1 MGCRSCSAAAGFR
14 PAPPPV
20 WRFWESTLSQA
31 RRWRRPTARCMCARR
46 NGGMRVNMID
56 KKRGLVGSRS
66 HHAIEADLDQL
77 LFVLDADQ
85 HEAFVR
91 ILDNPPPP

>member
-1 MGCRSCSAAAGFR
+1 
-14 PAPPPV
+14 
-20 WRFWESTLSQA
+20 
-31 RRWRRPTARCMCARR
+31 
-46 NGGMRVNMID
+46 MID

-66 HHAIEADLDQL
+66 HHAVEADLDQL

-91 ILDNPPPP
+91 ILDNPPPPNAALKELLTRKSLWERT

>member
-1 MGCRSCSAAAGFR
+1 MK
-14 PAPPPV
+14 
-20 WRFWESTLSQA
+20 
-31 RRWRRPTARCMCARR
+31 
-46 NGGMRVNMID
+46 VNMID

-66 HHAIEADLDQL
+66 HYAIEADLDQL

-91 ILDNPPPP
+91 ILDNPPPPNAVLKELLTRKSLWERI